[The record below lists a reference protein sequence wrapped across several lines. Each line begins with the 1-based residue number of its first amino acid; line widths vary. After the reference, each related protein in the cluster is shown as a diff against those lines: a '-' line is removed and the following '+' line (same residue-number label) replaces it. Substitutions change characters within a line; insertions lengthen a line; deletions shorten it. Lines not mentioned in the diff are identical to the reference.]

1 MEIEY
6 SLTELD
12 QVSKIILDHWEVPV
26 LLFNAPMGAGKTTLI
41 KALCETIGVRDSVSS
56 PTFSLVNT
64 YKTLQDQ
71 LLFHFDFYRL
81 NSIDEAFDI
90 GIEEYLD
97 SGHRCLIEWPDMIR
111 TLLPASV
118 NEIKIEILGQ
128 ESRKLT
134 LDK

>member
-1 MEIEY
+1 M
-6 SLTELD
+6 
-12 QVSKIILDHWEVPV
+12 KMN
-26 LLFNAPMGAGKTTLI
+26 F
-41 KALCETIGVRDSVSS
+41 
-56 PTFSLVNT
+56 
-64 YKTLQDQ
+64 
-71 LLFHFDFYRL
+71 
-81 NSIDEAFDI
+81 DEAFDI

-118 NEIKIEILGQ
+118 NEIRIEILGQ

>member
-12 QVSKIILDHWEVPV
+12 QVSKIILDHCEVPV

-56 PTFSLVNT
+56 PAFSLVNT

-118 NEIKIEILGQ
+118 HEIRIEILGQ

>member
-1 MEIEY
+1 M
-6 SLTELD
+6 
-12 QVSKIILDHWEVPV
+12 PV

-118 NEIKIEILGQ
+118 NEIRIEILGQ